1 MVLRGDGTVIT
12 MTSKD
17 VLRSQV
23 MAQVMDGK
31 LDQAGAAGRLGISIR
46 QVKRL
51 KRRMQDEGVQGLLS
65 KKRGMPSNRRTPAN
79 LLARAVAL
87 IGEHYADFGPT
98 LACEK
103 LNERHGIELSVETVR
118 QAMLRSGLWKA
129 RRGAGARTHA
139 MRERRARRGELIQ
152 IDGSPH
158 DWFEGRAARCCLLVF
173 IDDATSELMALRF
186 VDAETTLGY
195 MSLLEEHVRT
205 HGLPAAIYSD
215 RHSIFQVNKGDN
227 KDVSQEQTQF
237 ARALEQLG
245 IEGIQANSPQAKGRV
260 ERANQ
265 TLQDR
270 LVKEMRLQGISS
282 QAAANAW
289 LPQFIRAFNRRFAVK
304 ASALEDAH
312 VPYVGERT
320 ALRRI
325 LSIHTGRRLSPNLSC
340 QFKSLL
346 YQINVPGQGLALR
359 GAEVTV
365 VSHPEHATEIV
376 WRGRVLPHTCTS
388 KPVRQNEAV
397 DGKDVNSKV
406 ELALQTRRT
415 PPQPIGHPW
424 KQRMAAPAG
433 TSPRTEFA
441 HPKAHLVPVPVSC
454 PTGDIST

>member
-1 MVLRGDGTVIT
+1 MIV
-12 MTSKD
+12 MTAKD

-23 MAQVMDGK
+23 MAQVMEGM
-31 LDQAGAAGRLGISIR
+31 LDQASAAGRLGISVR

-51 KRRMQDEGVQGLLS
+51 KRRMQDEGTQGLLS
-65 KKRGMPSNRRTPAN
+65 KKRGKPSNRRTPDDV
-79 LLARAVAL
+79 LEKAVAL
-87 IGEHYADFGPT
+87 IGAHYADFGPT

-103 LNERHGIELSVETVR
+103 LEDVHKIKLSVETVR
-118 QAMLRSGLWKA
+118 QAMLRAGLWKA

-195 MSLLEEHVRT
+195 MGLLEEHICT

-215 RHSIFQVNKGDN
+215 RHSIFQVNRGDR
-227 KDVSQEQTQF
+227 KDVSHTQTQF

-304 ASALEDAH
+304 PAAPADAH
-312 VPYVGERT
+312 VPYAGT
-320 ALRRI
+320 HANLRRI
-325 LSIHTGRRLSPNLSC
+325 LSIHMKRRLSSNLSC
-340 QFKSLL
+340 QLDGLL
-346 YQINVPGQGLALR
+346 YQVQAASQGLALR
-359 GAEVTV
+359 GADVDLVT
-365 VSHPEHATEIV
+365 HPDSATEIL
-376 WRGRVLPHTCTS
+376 WQGRVLPHTCSS
-388 KPVRQNEAV
+388 KPVKQREAV
-397 DGKDVNSKV
+397 DGKDVNRKV
-406 ELALQTRRT
+406 EQALARRT

-424 KQRMAAPAG
+424 KRRMATPPG
-433 TSPRTEFA
+433 TVPVLAEFV
-441 HPKAHLVPVPVSC
+441 HTKAHMTPV
-454 PTGDIST
+454 